1 MEIAIGDHGVGNGW
15 GEHFSLGTKVQL
27 RQASI
32 GVSHPKQLA
41 CVFHHSICLT
51 LREPRYGCPFPPMG
65 TVYWTSPFPEE
76 GRHVHVNIETGL
88 PETGCGEHHQM
99 LQRQGPGL

>member
-1 MEIAIGDHGVGNGW
+1 MLSEMSWKLASQEVSAEISTGDQRVGNGR
-15 GEHFSLGTKVQL
+15 GEHRSLGTKVQL

-51 LREPRYGCPFPPMG
+51 LREPVWLPHPSYGYC
-65 TVYWTSPFPEE
+65 VLDLTSP
-76 GRHVHVNIETGL
+76 
-88 PETGCGEHHQM
+88 
-99 LQRQGPGL
+99 